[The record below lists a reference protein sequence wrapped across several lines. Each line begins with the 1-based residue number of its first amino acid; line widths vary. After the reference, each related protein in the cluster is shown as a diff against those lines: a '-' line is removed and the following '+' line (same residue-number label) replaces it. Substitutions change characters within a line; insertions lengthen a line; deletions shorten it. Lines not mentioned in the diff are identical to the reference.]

1 MVKRFSW
8 LVFCLLFSVG
18 ITAKGG
24 GRQYNSY
31 KGLVMAGYQGWF
43 NTPDDGSGRGWHHYN
58 GPKGFRP
65 GSCSIDFWPEVSEY
79 KKLYKTEFTFED
91 GKPASVFSSYD
102 ESTVELHFKWMN
114 QYGLDGV
121 FMQRFVSEIRNES
134 GLKHFNKVLNSAMK
148 AANKY
153 ERAICVMYDLSG
165 MKPGEEGLLLKDIA
179 EIARQYS
186 IKDHVKNPSYLYH
199 NGKPLVTVW
208 GVGFNDNR
216 RYGLK
221 EAERI
226 IDGLKLQGFSVMLG
240 VPTQWRELK
249 GDTESDPH
257 LHQLIRKCDIVMPWF
272 VGRYNENTYPKFQ
285 KLVEADIQWA
295 KKNQV
300 DYAPLVFPG
309 FSWGNM
315 KGQDH
320 NSFIPR
326 NKGSFLWKQL
336 MGAIRAGA
344 EMIYVAMFDEVD
356 EGTAIFKC
364 AKKVPV
370 GESIFIPVEEEV
382 ESDHYLKLVGE
393 AGKILRKEKAMAF
406 DTSLNPSAPN
416 PFIRHMYTADPSAHV
431 WKDGRLYVYAS
442 HDIAPPHGCDLMD
455 RYHVFSTDD
464 MVHWTD
470 HGEILNSAQVS
481 WGRKEGGFM
490 WAPDCAYKN
499 GTYYFYFPHPSGTD
513 WNDSWKIGVATS
525 RKPAEG
531 FKVKGYIK
539 GMDALIDPCV
549 FVDDDG
555 QAYIYNGGGGLC
567 KGGKLKDNMME
578 LDGPMQVMEGLEDF
592 HEATWIHKYNGKY
605 YLSYSDNHDESWN
618 DGVKG
623 DNRMRYAVSDS
634 PLGPWES
641 KGIYMEPTDS
651 YTNHG
656 SIVEFKGQ
664 WYAFYHNSALSN
676 HDWLRSICVDKLY
689 HNPDGTIKLVK
700 QTKSTPI
707 TVQKKYP
714 FRNPQLSIEQRVDDL
729 VSRLTLEEKVRQMLN
744 NAPAIKRLGIPA
756 YNWWNECLH
765 GVGRTKYHVTVFP
778 QAIGM
783 AASWNDVLMKEVAS
797 SIADEGRAIYN
808 DAQKRGDYS
817 QYHALTY
824 WTPNINIFR
833 DPRWGRGQETYGED
847 PYLTSKIGKAF
858 VLGLQGDD
866 PRYLKASACAK
877 HYAVHSGPEKNRHS
891 FNSDVST
898 YDLWDTYLPAFRTL
912 VVDANVSGVMCAYNA
927 FKGQPCCGNDLL
939 MQSILRDKWNFKG
952 YVTSDCG
959 AIDDIFNHH
968 KAHPDAATAA
978 ADAVF
983 HGTDLDCGQS
993 AYLALVKAVKDGI
1006 ITEKQLDVSVKRLF
1020 TIRFRLGLFD
1030 PAEQV
1035 DYAHIPISILECKK
1049 HQDLAKQL
1057 ARESMVLLKNDRLLP
1072 LQKNKLKKVVVMGP
1086 NADCKDALLGNYNG
1100 HPSRM
1105 LTPLQAIRERLKG
1118 VAEVVYVSGIDYI
1131 NTLSEDELK
1140 RYVNQAKG
1148 ADAVIFVGGI
1158 SPRLEGEEMSV
1169 NKDGFDGGDRTS
1181 IALPA
1186 VQTQLMKALVAGR
1199 IPTVFVM
1206 MTGSALAIPWEAK
1219 HVPAILN
1226 AWYGGQYGGEAIAD
1240 VLFGDYNPSGKL
1252 PVTFYAKDSDLPDF
1266 ESYDMQGRTYRYFKG
1281 KALYPFG
1288 YGLSYTDFRY
1298 SSLKMPTA
1306 CNTTDKEIPV
1316 TVTVKNTGKMDGE
1329 EVVQLYVSHPDKKI
1343 QVPVTA
1349 LKGFKRIYLKA
1360 GEAKQITFS
1369 LSSEDLSCVDENGIR
1384 KVLPG
1389 TVKIQVGGCSPVAT
1403 LTAPLKT
1410 VETALKLTG
1419 DTYTIDK

>member
-199 NGKPLVTVW
+199 NGKPLVTIW

-442 HDIAPPHGCDLMD
+442 HDITPPHGCDLMD

-539 GMDALIDPCV
+539 GMDPLIDPCV

-555 QAYIYNGGGGLC
+555 QAYIYNRGGGLC

-605 YLSYSDNHDESWN
+605 YLSYSDNHDEGWN

-1072 LQKNKLKKVVVMGP
+1072 LQKNKLKKVAVMGP

-1343 QVPVTA
+1343 LVPVTA

-1360 GEAKQITFS
+1360 GEVKQITFS

>member
-8 LVFCLLFSVG
+8 LFFCLLFSVG

-285 KLVEADIQWA
+285 KMVEADIQWA

-499 GTYYFYFPHPSGTD
+499 GTYYFYFPHPSGTN

-531 FKVKGYIK
+531 FKVKGYIE
-539 GMDALIDPCV
+539 GMDPLIDPCV

-578 LDGPMQVMEGLEDF
+578 LDGPMQTMEGLEDF

-605 YLSYSDNHDESWN
+605 YLSYSDNHDENWN

-707 TVQKKYP
+707 TVQKRYP

-968 KAHPDAATAA
+968 KAHPDAATQPMQY
-978 ADAVF
+978 F
-983 HGTDLDCGQS
+983 MGLIWI
-993 AYLALVKAVKDGI
+993 AVK
-1006 ITEKQLDVSVKRLF
+1006 V
-1020 TIRFRLGLFD
+1020 
-1030 PAEQV
+1030 
-1035 DYAHIPISILECKK
+1035 HIWL
-1049 HQDLAKQL
+1049 
-1057 ARESMVLLKNDRLLP
+1057 
-1072 LQKNKLKKVVVMGP
+1072 
-1086 NADCKDALLGNYNG
+1086 
-1100 HPSRM
+1100 
-1105 LTPLQAIRERLKG
+1105 
-1118 VAEVVYVSGIDYI
+1118 
-1131 NTLSEDELK
+1131 
-1140 RYVNQAKG
+1140 
-1148 ADAVIFVGGI
+1148 
-1158 SPRLEGEEMSV
+1158 
-1169 NKDGFDGGDRTS
+1169 
-1181 IALPA
+1181 
-1186 VQTQLMKALVAGR
+1186 
-1199 IPTVFVM
+1199 
-1206 MTGSALAIPWEAK
+1206 
-1219 HVPAILN
+1219 
-1226 AWYGGQYGGEAIAD
+1226 
-1240 VLFGDYNPSGKL
+1240 
-1252 PVTFYAKDSDLPDF
+1252 
-1266 ESYDMQGRTYRYFKG
+1266 
-1281 KALYPFG
+1281 
-1288 YGLSYTDFRY
+1288 
-1298 SSLKMPTA
+1298 
-1306 CNTTDKEIPV
+1306 
-1316 TVTVKNTGKMDGE
+1316 
-1329 EVVQLYVSHPDKKI
+1329 
-1343 QVPVTA
+1343 
-1349 LKGFKRIYLKA
+1349 
-1360 GEAKQITFS
+1360 
-1369 LSSEDLSCVDENGIR
+1369 
-1384 KVLPG
+1384 
-1389 TVKIQVGGCSPVAT
+1389 
-1403 LTAPLKT
+1403 
-1410 VETALKLTG
+1410 
-1419 DTYTIDK
+1419 

>member
-8 LVFCLLFSVG
+8 LFFCLLFSVG

-285 KLVEADIQWA
+285 KMVEADIQWA

-499 GTYYFYFPHPSGTD
+499 GTYYFYFPHPSGTN

-531 FKVKGYIK
+531 FKVKGYIE
-539 GMDALIDPCV
+539 GMDPLIDPCV

-578 LDGPMQVMEGLEDF
+578 LDGPMQTMEGLEDF

-605 YLSYSDNHDESWN
+605 YLSYSDNHDENWN

-707 TVQKKYP
+707 TVQKRYP

-993 AYLALVKAVKDGI
+993 AYLALVKAVKNGI

-1035 DYAHIPISILECKK
+1035 DYAHI
-1049 HQDLAKQL
+1049 
-1057 ARESMVLLKNDRLLP
+1057 
-1072 LQKNKLKKVVVMGP
+1072 
-1086 NADCKDALLGNYNG
+1086 
-1100 HPSRM
+1100 
-1105 LTPLQAIRERLKG
+1105 
-1118 VAEVVYVSGIDYI
+1118 
-1131 NTLSEDELK
+1131 
-1140 RYVNQAKG
+1140 
-1148 ADAVIFVGGI
+1148 
-1158 SPRLEGEEMSV
+1158 
-1169 NKDGFDGGDRTS
+1169 
-1181 IALPA
+1181 
-1186 VQTQLMKALVAGR
+1186 
-1199 IPTVFVM
+1199 
-1206 MTGSALAIPWEAK
+1206 
-1219 HVPAILN
+1219 
-1226 AWYGGQYGGEAIAD
+1226 
-1240 VLFGDYNPSGKL
+1240 
-1252 PVTFYAKDSDLPDF
+1252 
-1266 ESYDMQGRTYRYFKG
+1266 
-1281 KALYPFG
+1281 
-1288 YGLSYTDFRY
+1288 
-1298 SSLKMPTA
+1298 
-1306 CNTTDKEIPV
+1306 
-1316 TVTVKNTGKMDGE
+1316 
-1329 EVVQLYVSHPDKKI
+1329 
-1343 QVPVTA
+1343 
-1349 LKGFKRIYLKA
+1349 
-1360 GEAKQITFS
+1360 
-1369 LSSEDLSCVDENGIR
+1369 
-1384 KVLPG
+1384 
-1389 TVKIQVGGCSPVAT
+1389 
-1403 LTAPLKT
+1403 
-1410 VETALKLTG
+1410 
-1419 DTYTIDK
+1419 

>member
-8 LVFCLLFSVG
+8 LFFCLLFSVG

-65 GSCSIDFWPEVSEY
+65 GSCSIDFWPKVSEY

-285 KLVEADIQWA
+285 KMVEADIQWA

-499 GTYYFYFPHPSGTD
+499 GTYYFYFPHPSGTN

-531 FKVKGYIK
+531 FKVKGYIE
-539 GMDALIDPCV
+539 GMDPLIDPCV

-578 LDGPMQVMEGLEDF
+578 LDGPMQTMEGLEDF

-605 YLSYSDNHDESWN
+605 YLSYSDNHDENWN

-664 WYAFYHNSALSN
+664 WYAFYHNSAFSN

-707 TVQKKYP
+707 TVQKRYP

-783 AASWNDVLMKEVAS
+783 AASWNDVLMKEVAF

-877 HYAVHSGPEKNRHS
+877 HYAVHSGPEKNGHS

-898 YDLWDTYLPAFRTL
+898 YDLWDTYLPAFHTL

-927 FKGQPCCGNDLL
+927 FKG
-939 MQSILRDKWNFKG
+939 
-952 YVTSDCG
+952 
-959 AIDDIFNHH
+959 
-968 KAHPDAATAA
+968 
-978 ADAVF
+978 
-983 HGTDLDCGQS
+983 
-993 AYLALVKAVKDGI
+993 
-1006 ITEKQLDVSVKRLF
+1006 
-1020 TIRFRLGLFD
+1020 
-1030 PAEQV
+1030 
-1035 DYAHIPISILECKK
+1035 
-1049 HQDLAKQL
+1049 
-1057 ARESMVLLKNDRLLP
+1057 
-1072 LQKNKLKKVVVMGP
+1072 
-1086 NADCKDALLGNYNG
+1086 
-1100 HPSRM
+1100 
-1105 LTPLQAIRERLKG
+1105 
-1118 VAEVVYVSGIDYI
+1118 
-1131 NTLSEDELK
+1131 
-1140 RYVNQAKG
+1140 
-1148 ADAVIFVGGI
+1148 
-1158 SPRLEGEEMSV
+1158 
-1169 NKDGFDGGDRTS
+1169 
-1181 IALPA
+1181 
-1186 VQTQLMKALVAGR
+1186 
-1199 IPTVFVM
+1199 
-1206 MTGSALAIPWEAK
+1206 
-1219 HVPAILN
+1219 
-1226 AWYGGQYGGEAIAD
+1226 
-1240 VLFGDYNPSGKL
+1240 
-1252 PVTFYAKDSDLPDF
+1252 
-1266 ESYDMQGRTYRYFKG
+1266 
-1281 KALYPFG
+1281 
-1288 YGLSYTDFRY
+1288 
-1298 SSLKMPTA
+1298 
-1306 CNTTDKEIPV
+1306 
-1316 TVTVKNTGKMDGE
+1316 
-1329 EVVQLYVSHPDKKI
+1329 
-1343 QVPVTA
+1343 
-1349 LKGFKRIYLKA
+1349 
-1360 GEAKQITFS
+1360 
-1369 LSSEDLSCVDENGIR
+1369 
-1384 KVLPG
+1384 
-1389 TVKIQVGGCSPVAT
+1389 
-1403 LTAPLKT
+1403 
-1410 VETALKLTG
+1410 
-1419 DTYTIDK
+1419 

>member
-179 EIARQYS
+179 EIARQYF

-1035 DYAHIPISILECKK
+1035 DYAHIPISVLECKK

-1148 ADAVIFVGGI
+1148 ADAVIFIGGI

-1343 QVPVTA
+1343 LVPVTA